1 MDSIL
6 GHLGVK
12 NVRILGT
19 WELRGHVW
27 EPCWTPWPARG
38 TQVAKKAQ
46 NGPPLGSIL
55 GVVFGALSDFW
66 QFFRQLDFQSVFGR
80 LLGSIL
86 EGFGQFL
93 NTFLG
98 FLGSLFRS
106 VRRSEKCGL
115 DILFVMN
122 QAHGPLP
129 TQAEKVTKYVNFWR
143 CFLDGIVNGI
153 LEHLRVYFGSI
164 FGPFWDQNCQKRR
177 S

>member
-1 MDSIL
+1 MGSVL
-6 GHLGVK
+6 EHLGVK

-38 TQVAKKAQ
+38 AQVAKKAQ

-86 EGFGQFL
+86 EGFGQL
-93 NTFLG
+93 LSTFLG
-98 FLGSLFRS
+98 CLGLLFRS
-106 VRRSEKCGL
+106 VRGSEKCGF
-115 DILFVMN
+115 DALFVMN
-122 QAHGPLP
+122 QAMGLCRHRP
-129 TQAEKVTKYVNFWR
+129 KK
-143 CFLDGIVNGI
+143 
-153 LEHLRVYFGSI
+153 S
-164 FGPFWDQNCQKRR
+164 QNM
-177 S
+177 